1 MKINIVRQDT
11 LKFRKALLI
20 RRINAIATFGSLS
33 LFGLVIILMSGQ
45 FVYLKFRSNSLTQS
59 IKTLQNLY
67 GARSSEVVQYLAVKQ
82 IIGTVDE
89 IQSKRFKYR
98 EFLDAIYKLLP
109 STAKLSAIDFGKAGV
124 ITVSARLASLTD
136 YDVLLANVNRGAT
149 DQNFLFSVAAQ
160 SALSRD
166 QAGSYL
172 VELELKIK

>member
-1 MKINIVRQDT
+1 MKINIIRQDA
-11 LKFRKALLI
+11 LKFRKARLI
-20 RRINAIATFGSLS
+20 RRINAIVTFGSLS
-33 LFGLVIILMSGQ
+33 LFGLVIILVLGQ
-45 FVYLKFRSNSLTQS
+45 FVYLNFRSNSLTQS

-67 GARSSEVVQYLAVKQ
+67 SVRSTEVVEYLAVKQ

-109 STAKLSAIDFGKAGV
+109 STAKLSAVDFGQTGV

-136 YDVLLANVNRGAT
+136 YDVLLANVNRGST
-149 DQNFLFSVAAQ
+149 DKNFLFSAVAQ